1 MFKPINS
8 RILIRPDEKEMA
20 TQSGILLT
28 AESVDRPLS
37 GVVVAGSDSVP
48 AGSHV
53 AFSRYAQD
61 EIMVDRERMYIVSEH
76 AILGIY
82 TQDE

>member
-37 GVVVAGSDSVP
+37 GIVVAGSDSVP
-48 AGSHV
+48 GSHV

-61 EIMVDRERMYIVSEH
+61 EIMVERERMYIVSEH